1 MDGLD
6 DLALA
11 AAIGLPIVLV
21 SAAGIYLALTGE
33 APASPRGKAGRVP
46 AAGGPDEEEDT
57 AAGGANR

>member
-21 SAAGIYLALTGE
+21 SAAGIFLSLTGE
-33 APASPRGKAGRVP
+33 RPASPRGE
-46 AAGGPDEEEDT
+46 AGGEPAGARPDEEDEYT
-57 AAGGANR
+57 ATGANR